1 MDHRSPVR
9 VTVATITKAE
19 LIDRPRHLSRAVFLF
34 MNRHFKIPLLV
45 LIALVASAIGLSAEI
60 INSMCPVTPEE
71 PVESW
76 ITADYEGKTVG
87 FCCKSCLRK
96 FNANPDAYIQNLG
109 LKQVNPSLGG
119 NTHTSEHAEH
129 TNSLIEGFSHQHSDD
144 DHIEYSEHDHA
155 TDHASSETF
164 APLVFLGKLHVLSVH
179 LPIALLPIAAVLEFL
194 GGYVDSR
201 KLSFAARTNFTI
213 GAFSA
218 IVAVSLGWIA
228 AEHANYSGELAEVLF
243 VHRWLGVAVASIS
256 LLGVLGI
263 SIQPRTDKIG
273 ITIYRFALLFL
284 LLLVPLAAHFGGSLI
299 YGKDYLF

>member
-19 LIDRPRHLSRAVFLF
+19 LIDRPRHFSRAIFLF
-34 MNRHFKIPLLV
+34 MNRQFKIPLLV
-45 LIALVASAIGLSAEI
+45 LIALVASVTGLSAEI

-76 ITADYEGKTVG
+76 ITTDYEGKTVG

-96 FNANPDAYIQNLG
+96 FNANPNAYIQNLG
-109 LKQVNPSLGG
+109 LEQVDSSFGG
-119 NTHTSEHAEH
+119 DAHTSEHAEH
-129 TNSLIEGFSHQHSDD
+129 TNPLSEDSFHQHSYD
-144 DHIEYSEHDHA
+144 DHSENFEHDHA

-164 APLVFLGKLHVLSVH
+164 NPWVLLGKLHVLSVH
-179 LPIALLPIAAVLEFL
+179 LPIALLPIAAILEFL
-194 GGYVDSR
+194 GIYVRSR

-213 GAFSA
+213 GATSA
-218 IVAVSLGWIA
+218 LVAASLGWIA
-228 AEHANYSGELAEVLF
+228 AEHANYTGELAEVLF

-273 ITIYRFALLFL
+273 ITIYRFAIFFL
-284 LLLVPLAAHFGGSLI
+284 LIFVPITAHFGGSLI